1 MFEEILT
8 VNQFL
13 ASLRV
18 AEPQSHKNL
27 TIVPLKSDR
36 TKDLRLKTLEEAID
50 SGDIDISEID
60 GGGSVP
66 KLKIV
71 NHGDVAVL
79 ILQGSIIKANLQDR
93 AIKHNIIVF
102 PHTVIE
108 GDVFCIESQRWRPSN
123 RKAYKSRSHLSSDIR
138 MNFAKDDQSSVWRKI
153 EEKRRRMGVN
163 SPTDSADY
171 IYEAYQKE
179 LDEYKRAFIMKP
191 DYSGIIGFIEGR
203 PISMDIS
210 GVKGIFYRQFPDLM
224 PSLAIDALD
233 KTYCEE
239 IRKHNPLTVAQFLS
253 EVAGAE
259 KAERDAI
266 GGRGIEFKGER
277 VLGGCL
283 INNETVIQLEAF
295 MPVA

>member
-8 VNQFL
+8 VNAFL
-13 ASLRV
+13 ATLRV

-27 TIVPLKSDR
+27 TIMPLMSDR

-50 SGDIDISEID
+50 TGDIDISEID

-66 KLKIV
+66 KLKIA
-71 NHGDVAVL
+71 NKGDVAVL

-123 RKAYKSRSHLSSDIR
+123 RKAYKSKSHLSSDIR
-138 MNFAKDDQSSVWRKI
+138 MNFSKEDQSSVWRKI
-153 EEKRRRMGVN
+153 EEKRQRMGVRGETN
-163 SPTDSADY
+163 SADY

-179 LDEYKRAFIMKP
+179 LEEYKGAFVMKP
-191 DYSGIIGFIEGR
+191 EYSGIIGLIEGR
-203 PISMDIS
+203 PISISIS
-210 GVKGIFYRQFPDLM
+210 GVKGIFNRQFGDLLS
-224 PSLAIDALD
+224 SLAIDALD
-233 KTYCEE
+233 KIYCEE
-239 IRKHNPLTVAQFLS
+239 IRQHHPLTVEQFLS
-253 EVAGAE
+253 EVVGSG
-259 KAERDAI
+259 KAEHDAI
-266 GGRGIEFKGER
+266 GGRGIEFKGDK

-295 MPVA
+295 MQVA